1 MEKKLACTSC
11 TEFTEMT
18 ASPLPA
24 PGGGGVSALAGALG
38 IALGDM
44 VGELTLGKKKY
55 AAVEAEMKEK
65 MVRCQEIRR
74 RLLALM
80 DEDAEN
86 FRPLAKAYG
95 IPKDEPG
102 RDEELERCLKI
113 AVMAPAEIF
122 DLCAESIGIL
132 EWLGENGSRLM
143 ISDAATGA
151 ALARGALQ
159 GAAVNIR
166 VNTRLMKDREY
177 AGRIDRHV
185 DEKLDVCAAAADRVF
200 AAVYDQMRK

>member
-1 MEKKLACTSC
+1 MDKKLALTTC

-38 IALGDM
+38 ISLGDM
-44 VGELTLGKKKY
+44 VGELTVGKKKY
-55 AAVEAEMKEK
+55 AAVEAEMREK
-65 MVRCQEIRR
+65 MTRCQQIRI
-74 RLLALM
+74 RLLELV

-86 FRPLAKAYG
+86 FGPLAKAYG
-95 IPKDEPG
+95 IPKEDPG
-102 RDEELERCLKI
+102 REAELERCLRI
-113 AVMAPAEIF
+113 AVKAPVEIF
-122 DLCAESIGIL
+122 DLCAESIGLL
-132 EWLGENGSRLM
+132 EWLGENGSKLM

-166 VNTRLMKDREY
+166 VNTRLMKDRAY
-177 AGRIDRHV
+177 ADGIERHV
-185 DEKLDVCAAAADRVF
+185 DELLEPGKEKAERIFTAI
-200 AAVYDQMRK
+200 YEKMKQ

>member
-1 MEKKLACTSC
+1 MDKKLALTSC

-44 VGELTLGKKKY
+44 VGELTVGKKKY
-55 AAVEAEMKEK
+55 AAVEQEMRER
-65 MVRCQEIRR
+65 MTRCQEIRA

-86 FRPLAKAYG
+86 FEPLARAYG
-95 IPKDEPG
+95 IPKEDPG
-102 RDEELERCLKI
+102 RDAELERCLRL
-113 AVMAPAEIF
+113 AVRAPVEIF

-151 ALARGALQ
+151 ALARGALE
-159 GAAVNIR
+159 GAAVNIK
-166 VNTRLMKDREY
+166 VNTKLMKDREY
-177 AGRIDRHV
+177 AGFIDRHV
-185 DEKLDVCAAAADRVF
+185 DELLPEGE
-200 AAVYDQMRK
+200 RKAENTFRRIYGGFCV